1 MLFRELKPILYAEDK
16 DLFDKMFINGQF
28 SYSNNEPIMIDKSLY
43 DSADS
48 VAAKDDAER
57 FGCRLDNTGDGVWIP
72 AGLPFTIRKTNAP
85 YAVMEI
91 SRNGVTYYPDYVDDY
106 DKVNVELTEFGQK
119 LYDYAKA
126 SYTTVMAAYEQLLLV
141 EKIFGSK
148 IIVD

>member
-16 DLFDKMFINGQF
+16 DLFDKMFVNGQF
-28 SYSNNEPIMIDKSLY
+28 SYNEPIMIDQISLY
-43 DSADS
+43 DGSDS
-48 VAAKDDAER
+48 IVAKDDAER
-57 FGCRLDNTGDGVWIP
+57 FGCRIDNNGDDVWIP

-91 SRNGVTYYPDYVDDY
+91 SRNGVTYYPEYVEDTE
-106 DKVNVELTEFGQK
+106 VINVELTEFGQK

-126 SYTTVMAAYEQLLLV
+126 SYTTVMAAYDQLLLV

-148 IIVD
+148 IIAD

>member
-16 DLFDKMFINGQF
+16 DLFDKMFVNGQF
-28 SYSNNEPIMIDKSLY
+28 SYNEPIMIDQISLY
-43 DSADS
+43 DGADS

-57 FGCRLDNTGDGVWIP
+57 FGCRIDNNGDDVWIP

-91 SRNGVTYYPDYVDDY
+91 SRNGVTYYPEYVEDTE
-106 DKVNVELTEFGQK
+106 VINVEFTEFGQK

-126 SYTTVMAAYEQLLLV
+126 SYTTVMAAYDQLLLI

-148 IIVD
+148 IIAD

>member
-28 SYSNNEPIMIDKSLY
+28 SYNEPIMIDQISLY
-43 DSADS
+43 DGADS

-57 FGCRLDNTGDGVWIP
+57 FGCRIDNNGDDVWIP

-91 SRNGVTYYPDYVDDY
+91 SRNGVKYYPEYVEDTEV
-106 DKVNVELTEFGQK
+106 VNVEFTEFGQK
-119 LYDYAKA
+119 LYDYAKS
-126 SYTTVMAAYEQLLLV
+126 SYTTVMAAYDQLVLV

-148 IIVD
+148 IIAD

>member
-16 DLFDKMFINGQF
+16 DLFDKMFVNGHF
-28 SYSNNEPIMIDKSLY
+28 SYNEPIMIDQISLY
-43 DSADS
+43 DGSDS
-48 VAAKDDAER
+48 IVAKDDAER
-57 FGCRLDNTGDGVWIP
+57 FGCRIDNNGDDVWIP

-91 SRNGVTYYPDYVDDY
+91 SRNGVTYYPEYVEDTE
-106 DKVNVELTEFGQK
+106 VINVELTEFGQK

-126 SYTTVMAAYEQLLLV
+126 SYTTVMAAYDQLLLV

-148 IIVD
+148 IITD

>member
-1 MLFRELKPILYAEDK
+1 MLFRELNPILYAEDK
-16 DLFDKMFINGQF
+16 DLFDKLFVNGQF
-28 SYSNNEPIMIDKSLY
+28 SYNEPIMIDQISLY
-43 DSADS
+43 DSEDS

-57 FGCRLDNTGDGVWIP
+57 FGCRIDNTGDDVWIP

-91 SRNGVTYYPDYVDDY
+91 SRNGVTYYPGYVEDNEI
-106 DKVNVELTEFGQK
+106 VNVELTEFGQK

-126 SYTTVMAAYEQLLLV
+126 SYTTVMAAYDQLLLV

-148 IIVD
+148 IIAD

>member
-16 DLFDKMFINGQF
+16 DLFDKMFVNGQF
-28 SYSNNEPIMIDKSLY
+28 SYNEPIMIDQISLY
-43 DSADS
+43 DGADS

-57 FGCRLDNTGDGVWIP
+57 FGCKIDNNGDDVWIP
-72 AGLPFTIRKTNAP
+72 TGLPFTIRKTNAP

-91 SRNGVTYYPDYVDDY
+91 SRNGVTYYPEYVEDTEV
-106 DKVNVELTEFGQK
+106 VNVEFTEFGQK

-126 SYTTVMAAYEQLLLV
+126 SYTTVMAAYDQLLLI

-148 IIVD
+148 IIAD

>member
-16 DLFDKMFINGQF
+16 DLFDKMFVNGQF
-28 SYSNNEPIMIDKSLY
+28 SYNEPIMIDQISLY
-43 DSADS
+43 DGVDS
-48 VAAKDDAER
+48 IAAKDDAEK
-57 FGCRLDNTGDGVWIP
+57 FGCRIDNNGDDVWIP

-91 SRNGVTYYPDYVDDY
+91 SRNGVTYYPEYVEDNEI
-106 DKVNVELTEFGQK
+106 VNVELTEFGQK

-126 SYTTVMAAYEQLLLV
+126 SYTTVMAAYDQLLLI

-148 IIVD
+148 IIAN

>member
-16 DLFDKMFINGQF
+16 DLFDKMFVNGQF
-28 SYSNNEPIMIDKSLY
+28 SYNEPIMIDQISLY
-43 DSADS
+43 DGSDS
-48 VAAKDDAER
+48 IVAKDDAER
-57 FGCRLDNTGDGVWIP
+57 FGCRIDNNGDDVWIP

-91 SRNGVTYYPDYVDDY
+91 SRNGVTYYPEYVEDTE
-106 DKVNVELTEFGQK
+106 VINVELTEFGQK

-126 SYTTVMAAYEQLLLV
+126 SYTTVMAAYDQLLLV

-148 IIVD
+148 IITD

>member
-16 DLFDKMFINGQF
+16 DLFDKMFVNGQF
-28 SYSNNEPIMIDKSLY
+28 SYNEPIMIDQISLY
-43 DSADS
+43 DGADS
-48 VAAKDDAER
+48 VTAKDDAER
-57 FGCRLDNTGDGVWIP
+57 FGCRIDNNGDDVWIP

-91 SRNGVTYYPDYVDDY
+91 SRNGVKYYPEYVEDTEV
-106 DKVNVELTEFGQK
+106 VNVEFTEFGQK

-126 SYTTVMAAYEQLLLV
+126 SYTTVMAAYDQLLLI

-148 IIVD
+148 IIAD

>member
-16 DLFDKMFINGQF
+16 DLFDKMFVNGQF
-28 SYSNNEPIMIDKSLY
+28 SYNEPIMIDQISLY
-43 DSADS
+43 DGADS

-57 FGCRLDNTGDGVWIP
+57 FGCRIDNNGDDVWIP

-91 SRNGVTYYPDYVDDY
+91 SRNGVTYYPEYVEDTEV
-106 DKVNVELTEFGQK
+106 VNVEFTEFGQK

-126 SYTTVMAAYEQLLLV
+126 SYTTVMAAYDQLLLI

-148 IIVD
+148 IIAD

>member
-16 DLFDKMFINGQF
+16 DLFDKMFVNGQF
-28 SYSNNEPIMIDKSLY
+28 SYNEPIMIDQISLY
-43 DSADS
+43 DGSDS
-48 VAAKDDAER
+48 IAAKDDAER
-57 FGCRLDNTGDGVWIP
+57 FGCRIDNNGDDVWIP

-91 SRNGVTYYPDYVDDY
+91 SRNGVTYYPEYVED
-106 DKVNVELTEFGQK
+106 NEIINAELTEFGQK

-126 SYTTVMAAYEQLLLV
+126 SYTTVMAAYDQLLLV

-148 IIVD
+148 IIAD

>member
-16 DLFDKMFINGQF
+16 DLFDKMFVNGQF
-28 SYSNNEPIMIDKSLY
+28 SYNEPIMIDQISLY
-43 DSADS
+43 DGADS

-57 FGCRLDNTGDGVWIP
+57 FGCRIDNNGDDVWIP
-72 AGLPFTIRKTNAP
+72 AGLPFTIRMTNAP

-91 SRNGVTYYPDYVDDY
+91 SRNSVTYYPEYVEDNEI
-106 DKVNVELTEFGQK
+106 VNVELTEFGQK

-126 SYTTVMAAYEQLLLV
+126 SYTTVMAAYDQLLLV

-148 IIVD
+148 IIAD